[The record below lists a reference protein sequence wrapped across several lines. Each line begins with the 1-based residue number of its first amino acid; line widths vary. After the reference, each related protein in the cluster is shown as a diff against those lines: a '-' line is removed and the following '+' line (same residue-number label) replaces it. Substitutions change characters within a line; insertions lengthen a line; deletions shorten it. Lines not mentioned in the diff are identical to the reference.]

1 MTVYDVARKLPETDL
16 LRDHCRGLAMLDA
29 VLSPD
34 WDGRYYSFDSRW
46 SEGEEMASMRN
57 GQGDE
62 YSLVF
67 SAAGVYIRGFSHE
80 SLMSPYGPLADGSP
94 WPGVLD
100 SVPEAFR
107 AYVEEPA
114 FTDEGGVPVVT
125 ACLWR
130 EPADTAWRTGAIDFP
145 EEGDDPEDADG
156 AGYLFELL
164 VDRSAEAYQEWAE
177 DYYETTVDLAAVR
190 HVLALRPLTDSL
202 VTALNPDTDLAAR
215 ADDIAE
221 IGYPTA

>member
-1 MTVYDVARKLPETDL
+1 MTVYDVARKLPGTDVL
-16 LRDHCRGLAMLDA
+16 LDHCRGLAMLDA
-29 VLSPD
+29 VLSPE
-34 WDGRYYSFDSRW
+34 WDGRYYSFHSRW
-46 SEGEEMASMRN
+46 SGGGQLASMCN
-57 GQGDE
+57 GQGDQ

-67 SAAGVYIRGFSHE
+67 SAAGVYIRGFCHE

-100 SVPEAFR
+100 SVPEVFR

-114 FTDEGGVPVVT
+114 FTDEDGGPVVT

-130 EPADTAWRTGAIDFP
+130 EPADTAWRTGTIDFP

-177 DYYETTVDLAAVR
+177 YYHETSVDLDAVR
-190 HVLALRPLTDSL
+190 HVLALRPLTAPV
-202 VTALNPDTDLAAR
+202 VTALNPGTDLAAL

-221 IGYPTA
+221 IGYPA